1 MRLAL
6 AGAAATF
13 AGNGLARFAYVP
25 IFPAMVGAGWV
36 DGGRA
41 GLLGAAALGGY
52 LVGTLGG
59 RAVARQIGVPRTLDL
74 GMALVV
80 FALAACAWN
89 GGFAWLIGW
98 RTMAGV
104 AGGLLM
110 ALAGPATQA
119 SVAADRRGTAGGLVI
134 AGVGIGIVTGALL
147 VPALLPHG
155 LPATWLGLAALVA
168 AVWLAVRGHWP
179 DMELHGAAAQAP
191 PRAWLL
197 LGTYGLH
204 SAGMVPP
211 MVYLA
216 DLAARGRGLGVTAGA
231 MAWLLFGLGGIAGGV
246 LSGRVVD
253 RIGGRP
259 AMLLWVGVQTMA
271 LALALVPGGTA
282 VLASAVAAGFAAV
295 GVTTVM
301 LSVCREIAPAQ
312 SAALWVRATAVFGIV
327 QTSVAF
333 AAAPLFAA
341 TGESH
346 DAVFAVGLASSIAA
360 VGAAVALARMP
371 ARMIDQG

>member
-1 MRLAL
+1 MKRIA
-6 AGAAATF
+6 
-13 AGNGLARFAYVP
+13 
-25 IFPAMVGAGWV
+25 I
-36 DGGRA
+36 
-41 GLLGAAALGGY
+41 
-52 LVGTLGG
+52 
-59 RAVARQIGVPRTLDL
+59 
-74 GMALVV
+74 
-80 FALAACAWN
+80 AC
-89 GGFAWLIGW
+89 L
-98 RTMAGV
+98 
-104 AGGLLM
+104 
-110 ALAGPATQA
+110 
-119 SVAADRRGTAGGLVI
+119 VAAGTAGMV
-134 AGVGIGIVTGALL
+134 
-147 VPALLPHG
+147 
-155 LPATWLGLAALVA
+155 
-168 AVWLAVRGHWP
+168 
-179 DMELHGAAAQAP
+179 AAQAETFFDNARVRSVEP
-191 PRAWLL
+191 QYENVAVPRQQCSNQFVQEQRVVDS
-197 LGTYGLH
+197 GYERNYG
-204 SAGMVPP
+204 
-211 MVYLA
+211 
-216 DLAARGRGLGVTAGA
+216 GVA
-231 MAWLLFGLGGIAGGV
+231 LGGIAGGV

-371 ARMIDQG
+371 ARMIDRG